1 MVWPWLMTKL
11 WFQVNVCGL
20 CKNIF
25 SLGDVFSADAIK
37 LFYLMFFF
45 YLLTF
50 FFFFSSNVLHLKH
63 YYFYIYHV
71 THFVAKNVFLSDYYC
86 HFLRYRSVILTY
98 AICFLYTCFL
108 LQWWI
113 ALLFLVLSA
122 TITWF
127 EMSEMSKLL
136 LWVFRFY

>member
-20 CKNIF
+20 WKNVF
-25 SLGDVFSADAIK
+25 SLGDIFSADAIK
-37 LFYLMFFF
+37 LLMFFLF
-45 YLLTF
+45 AHF

-71 THFVAKNVFLSDYYC
+71 TCFVAKNVFLSDYYC
-86 HFLRYRSVILTY
+86 HFFVLWFCNTYVCNMFSVHLFFFFLRWR
-98 AICFLYTCFL
+98 
-108 LQWWI
+108 I
-113 ALLFLVLSA
+113 ALLFLVLSV

-136 LWVFRFY
+136 LWVLWFY